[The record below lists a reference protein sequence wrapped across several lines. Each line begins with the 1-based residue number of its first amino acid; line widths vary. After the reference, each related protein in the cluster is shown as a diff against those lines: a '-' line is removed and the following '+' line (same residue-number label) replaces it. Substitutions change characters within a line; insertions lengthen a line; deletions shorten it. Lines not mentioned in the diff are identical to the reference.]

1 MITDRPPPAMV
12 IVKPRIRC
20 IVVRPVLAPSVKG
33 MFIAPR
39 FGQKDPLASRGDDE
53 SDFETRVIRDLV
65 AQTQEALRRYYR
77 AGRRKRATA
86 PRQKIEIKNKKNKP
100 NNTTTPQPPTKKTK
114 TTPRKKAPPYTRW
127 RFSDLELL
135 LAADQTLTAH
145 GPLHGDEGHHRD
157 TRGEQDVDQRRH
169 RDVLELRIHRTRYPG
184 IALNPSTQ
192 HDAATH
198 HGHHHRI
205 VAVGCDRQRAERND
219 ELECEEGPPQRPEI
233 VVHHAP
239 VTQHVTGQ
247 TAVPHDEVLREI
259 ELGPQDRH
267 AQHELSHLVEDVRL
281 NRLHQSSRAIQE
293 EQQHGQEAEEHV
305 EVALEV
311 IEAVAGAVPTG
322 VLRLLV

>member
-33 MFIAPR
+33 MFIAPL
-39 FGQKDPLASRGDDE
+39 FGQKDPLPSRGDDE

-77 AGRRKRATA
+77 AGRRFRAAATV
-86 PRQKIEIKNKKNKP
+86 QKIVFNSE
-100 NNTTTPQPPTKKTK
+100 
-114 TTPRKKAPPYTRW
+114 KKAPPYTRW

-205 VAVGCDRQRAERND
+205 VAVGRDRQRAERDN
-219 ELECEEGPPQRPEI
+219 EL
-233 VVHHAP
+233 
-239 VTQHVTGQ
+239 
-247 TAVPHDEVLREI
+247 
-259 ELGPQDRH
+259 
-267 AQHELSHLVEDVRL
+267 
-281 NRLHQSSRAIQE
+281 
-293 EQQHGQEAEEHV
+293 
-305 EVALEV
+305 
-311 IEAVAGAVPTG
+311 
-322 VLRLLV
+322 